1 MKTSLLIAVIIMAL
15 TPAAFGAKAKN
26 AIPAEASSSAK
37 KKNLSRDVVFSG
49 SAVDG
54 KYHSAGEGVAQV
66 EDEKD
71 LNMLIGIRKNFR
83 DRLGAER
90 AKLAAEK
97 AARN

>member
-1 MKTSLLIAVIIMAL
+1 MKTSILIAVIIMAL
-15 TPAAFGAKAKN
+15 TPAAFGAKSTST
-26 AIPAEASSSAK
+26 PASAPAK

-90 AKLAAEK
+90 EKLASEK